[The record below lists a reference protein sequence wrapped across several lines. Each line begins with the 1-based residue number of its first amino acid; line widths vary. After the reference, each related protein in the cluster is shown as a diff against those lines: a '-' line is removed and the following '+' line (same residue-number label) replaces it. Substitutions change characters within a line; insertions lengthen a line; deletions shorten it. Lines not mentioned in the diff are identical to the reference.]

1 MKLFTSVYK
10 NVMSFTIP
18 LFIVVLLYLTSD
30 IALISNSVLDNF
42 EAFAAIISL
51 IAIICLDI
59 ILILENYFISLQDH
73 PLMEYMLAA
82 NVTTEYYADCFIG
95 KAVSIAA
102 IFFALIGLGTTTPLF
117 GMLAILLVTLSVAMT
132 VKYSFDVYQSYR
144 TVKLNQPTILM

>member
-1 MKLFTSVYK
+1 MKSFTSVYK

-30 IALISNSVLDNF
+30 ITFISNAVLDNF
-42 EAFAAIISL
+42 EAFAAISSL
-51 IAIICLDI
+51 VAITCLDI
-59 ILILENYFISLQDH
+59 ILILENYFVSLQDH

-82 NVTTEYYADCFIG
+82 NVTTEYFTDCYIG

-102 IFFALIGLGTTTPLF
+102 ILFALIGLGTTTPLF

-132 VKYSFDVYQSYR
+132 VKFSFDVYQSYR